1 MGPLSRWIN
10 RYKWAI
16 LILCLIWT
24 GLSIPTLFDLKFSD
38 SHLAFFDPA
47 SPQLQEFNTLEDQYG
62 KNNTVLFT
70 VSAKTGDIFTPQGLS
85 VLEKIH
91 DSLAEISGYTDSYS
105 LRTAPKLEAGF
116 TGFAL
121 RPRFDGEAMPEE
133 ELARHQKEL
142 LSNPLLVGKLIS
154 PDGVHAAVNAR
165 FDLSD
170 RGAAAVA
177 EDIYGLHEGFEQNH
191 PEFDF
196 AVTGGVMIDAA
207 FFTAS
212 FSDARRRIPLLF
224 GAVFLILLWFTTSFR
239 AAASM
244 ISILLFPSIIALW
257 IARQTGI
264 ILTAPSAAFPIIIL
278 TAGLADTIHIY
289 VRYSHHLR
297 KKNNPVES
305 LQKAF
310 DDTLLPITVTTITT
324 VAGFLLLWFSSIP
337 PFRDLGLI
345 SAAGILLAY
354 VFSIFFFPAL
364 ILTFFPCNRVRQTK
378 KHDIFGTRLGNLIA
392 RAPKKSAAITL
403 ACTILASLG
412 IFRVEFNDRFSS
424 FFDESYAFRRHTD
437 YITQHLTGLNYLT
450 ISIPLS
456 PEEITKEDLFL
467 LDSLEHIWKN
477 RGDVRHISGPATLL
491 RRAHSEIAGTDS
503 LPSPAMARRMISAYG
518 RGIDSLAG
526 LPQLFSTDTT
536 HMRMDITVTPLSSR
550 ELRTLQQSIRRTLK
564 TTFPNKKA
572 LVSSPSLLFANL
584 SRDNLVSMLRITAAS
599 LGIITLI
606 LLGISGSLR
615 TGIISLIPNILPPI
629 AAFGIWGLVFSRAG
643 MGVSLGMA
651 MAIGIIVDDTVH
663 ILFAHMRSRKKGLH
677 GGEAVIH
684 TLRHV
689 ADAVI
694 LTSAILVVGFFFLAT
709 SGFEPT
715 AHMGAMTALIIAIA
729 LGVDLFLYT
738 ALLTKAG
745 K

>member
-70 VSAKTGDIFTPQGLS
+70 VSAKKGDIFTPQGMFIL
-85 VLEKIH
+85 KNIH
-91 DSLAEISGYTDSYS
+91 DSLADISGYKDSYS
-105 LRTAPKLEAGF
+105 LRTVPKIESAFAGF
-116 TGFAL
+116 TL
-121 RPRFDGEAMPEE
+121 HPRFDSDTLAPEE
-133 ELARHQKEL
+133 IKRHGKEL
-142 LSNPLLVGKLIS
+142 LSNPLLVGKLLS

-177 EDIYGLHEGFEQNH
+177 QDIYDFHRTCEENY

-239 AAASM
+239 AATAM
-244 ISILLFPSIIALW
+244 ISILLFPSIIALC
-257 IARQTGI
+257 IARQAGI

-297 KKNNPVES
+297 KKNIPVES

-354 VFSIFFFPAL
+354 IFSLFFFPAL
-364 ILTFFPCNRVRQTK
+364 ILTFFPCNRARQTK

-450 ISIPLS
+450 ISLPLS
-456 PEEITKEDLFL
+456 PEEITKDNLFL
-467 LDSLEHIWKN
+467 LDSLEHTWKN
-477 RGDVRHISGPATLL
+477 RDDVRHISGPATLL
-491 RRAHSEIAGTDS
+491 RKAQTEISDTEG
-503 LPSPAMARRMISAYG
+503 LPSPAMARRIISAYEQEG
-518 RGIDSLAG
+518 DSAVG
-526 LPQLFSTDTT
+526 LPPLFSTDTT
-536 HMRMDITVTPLSSR
+536 HMRIEITVTPLSSR
-550 ELRTLQQSIRRTLK
+550 ELRTLQQTVRRDLK
-564 TTFPNKKA
+564 DTFPHRSA

-584 SRDNLVSMLRITAAS
+584 SRDNLISMLRITAAS

-606 LLGISGSLR
+606 LLGISGSPR
-615 TGIISLIPNILPPI
+615 TGIISLIPNILPPV

-663 ILFAHMRSRKKGLH
+663 ILFAHMRSRKKGLR
-677 GGEAVIH
+677 GGKAIIH

-715 AHMGAMTALIIAIA
+715 AHMGKMTALIIAIA